1 MGTGPGHDRWAD
13 TAGAYVLGALP
24 EDERTG
30 FEAHVTTCEAC
41 RIEVDQL
48 AGAADALPVSAP
60 AMVPPP
66 ALKARIMT
74 EVNREA
80 ALLAAAGAGADRAA
94 VTKPARRERRRWFG
108 LQSVALACATLLAG
122 IGVGAA
128 VFAGGGGKTLQVAA
142 TGAAAKAVAEV
153 DVSGDKAVLVAH
165 NMPGPGQGKTYQV
178 WLKRPGQ
185 APQPTSALFTPLSD
199 GSATATVTGDLHD
212 GDQILVTAE
221 PDGGSPMPT
230 SDPVLAAQMT

>member
-1 MGTGPGHDRWAD
+1 MSTGPGHERWAD

-24 EDERTG
+24 EDERSG
-30 FEAHVTTCEAC
+30 FEAHVSTCEAC
-41 RIEVDQL
+41 RAEIDEL
-48 AGAADALPVSAP
+48 GGAADALPVSAP
-60 AMVPPP
+60 AMLPPP
-66 ALKARIMT
+66 ALKARIMA
-74 EVNREA
+74 EVEREA
-80 ALLAAAGAGADRAA
+80 ALLAAAGAGADRAP
-94 VTKPARRERRRWFG
+94 VPAKRERRRWFG
-108 LQSVALACATLLAG
+108 LQSIALACATLLAG

-128 VFAGGGGKTLQVAA
+128 VFAGGGGKTLSVAA
-142 TGAAAKAVAEV
+142 TGTAAKAVAEV

-178 WLKRPGQ
+178 WLKRPGE

-199 GSATATVTGDLHD
+199 GSATATVTGELRD

-230 SDPVLAAQMT
+230 SNPVLAAQMT

>member
-1 MGTGPGHDRWAD
+1 MSNHEHWDDA
-13 TAGAYVLGALP
+13 AGAYVLGALP
-24 EDERTG
+24 EDERRG
-30 FEAHVTTCEAC
+30 FEAHLSSCESC
-41 RIEVDQL
+41 RAEVDEL

-66 ALKARIMT
+66 ALKARIMA

-80 ALLAAAGAGADRAA
+80 ELLAAAGAGADRPA
-94 VTKPARRERRRWFG
+94 KPRKEKRSWFG
-108 LQSVALACATLLAG
+108 FRSLALACTTLLAG

-142 TGAAAKAVAEV
+142 SGAAAKAVAEV
-153 DVSGDKAVLVAH
+153 DVSGDKAVLVAR
-165 NMPGPGQGKTYQV
+165 NMPEPGQGKTYQV
-178 WLKRPGQ
+178 WLKRPGE
-185 APQPTSALFTPLSD
+185 APRPTSALFTPLSD
-199 GSATATVTGDLHD
+199 GSATATVTGDLND

-221 PDGGSPMPT
+221 PEGGSPMPT

>member
-1 MGTGPGHDRWAD
+1 MSTGPGHDRWAD

-30 FEAHVTTCEAC
+30 FEAHVTTCEVC
-41 RIEVDQL
+41 RIEVDEL

-60 AMVPPP
+60 AMMAPP
-66 ALKARIMT
+66 ALKARIMA
-74 EVNREA
+74 EVDREA
-80 ALLAAAGAGADRAA
+80 ALLAAAGAGADRPQA
-94 VTKPARRERRRWFG
+94 KPARRERRRWFG
-108 LQSVALACATLLAG
+108 LPSIALACVTLLAG

-128 VFAGGGGKTLQVAA
+128 VFAGGGATTLPVAA
-142 TGAAAKAVAEV
+142 SGTAAKAVAEV

-165 NMPGPGQGKTYQV
+165 NMPGPGRGKTYQV
-178 WLKRPGQ
+178 WLKRPGE

-230 SDPVLAAQMT
+230 SNPVLAAQMT

>member
-1 MGTGPGHDRWAD
+1 MSNHEQWVDAV
-13 TAGAYVLGALP
+13 GAYVLGALP
-24 EDERTG
+24 DDERHG
-30 FEAHVTTCEAC
+30 FEAHLATCDAC
-41 RIEVDQL
+41 RTEVDEL
-48 AGAADALPVSAP
+48 AGAAHALPASAP
-60 AMVPPP
+60 AMLPSP

-80 ALLAAAGAGADRAA
+80 ALLAAAGSGADRPEA
-94 VTKPARRERRRWFG
+94 KPRREKRRWFG
-108 LQSVALACATLLAG
+108 LQSIALACATLLAG

-178 WLKRPGQ
+178 WLKRPGE

-199 GSATATVTGDLHD
+199 GSATATVTGDLND

-221 PDGGSPMPT
+221 PEGGSPMPT
-230 SDPVLAAQMT
+230 SNPVLAAQMT

>member
-1 MGTGPGHDRWAD
+1 MSTGPGHDRWAD

-41 RIEVDQL
+41 RIEVDEL

-66 ALKARIMT
+66 ALKARIMA

-80 ALLAAAGAGADRAA
+80 ALLAAAGAGADRPEP
-94 VTKPARRERRRWFG
+94 VKPRREKRRWFA
-108 LQSVALACATLLAG
+108 LPSIALACTTLLAG

-128 VFAGGGGKTLQVAA
+128 LFAGGGGKTLSVAA
-142 TGAAAKAVAEV
+142 TGSAAKAVAEV
-153 DVSGDKAVLVAH
+153 DVSGNKAVLVAH

-178 WLKRPGQ
+178 WLKRPGEP
-185 APQPTSALFTPLSD
+185 PQPTPALFTPLSD
-199 GSATATVTGDLHD
+199 GSATATVTGDLRD

-221 PDGGSPMPT
+221 PEGGSPMPT

>member
-1 MGTGPGHDRWAD
+1 MSTGPGHEHWAD

-24 EDERTG
+24 DDERTG
-30 FEAHVTTCEAC
+30 FEAHVTTCEGC
-41 RIEVDQL
+41 RSEVDEL
-48 AGAADALPVSAP
+48 GGAADALPVSAP

-66 ALKARIMT
+66 ALKARIMA

-80 ALLAAAGAGADRAA
+80 ALLAAAGSGADRPVA
-94 VTKPARRERRRWFG
+94 KARKERRRWFG
-108 LQSVALACATLLAG
+108 LQSIALACVTLLAG

-128 VFAGGGGKTLQVAA
+128 VFAGGGGTTLTVAA
-142 TGAAAKAVAEV
+142 SGAASKAVAEV

-178 WLKRPGQ
+178 WLKHPGE
-185 APQPTSALFTPLSD
+185 APEPTSALFTPLSD
-199 GSATATVTGDLHD
+199 GSATATVTGTLRD

-221 PDGGSPMPT
+221 PDGGSPEPT

>member
-1 MGTGPGHDRWAD
+1 MSTGPGHEHWAD

-24 EDERTG
+24 EDERSG
-30 FEAHVTTCEAC
+30 FEAHVSTCDAC
-41 RIEVDQL
+41 RMEIDEL

-66 ALKARIMT
+66 ALKARIMA

-80 ALLAAAGAGADRAA
+80 ALLAAAGSGADRPEA
-94 VTKPARRERRRWFG
+94 KPARRERRRWFG
-108 LQSVALACATLLAG
+108 FQSIALACATLLAG

-128 VFAGGGGKTLQVAA
+128 VFAGGGGKTLPVAA

-165 NMPGPGQGKTYQV
+165 NMPEPGQGKTYQV
-178 WLKRPGQ
+178 WLKRPGE

-221 PDGGSPMPT
+221 PEGGSPMPT
-230 SDPVLAAQMT
+230 SNPVLAAQMT

>member
-1 MGTGPGHDRWAD
+1 MSTGPGHEHWAD

-24 EDERTG
+24 EDERSG
-30 FEAHVTTCEAC
+30 FEAHVSTCEAC
-41 RIEVDQL
+41 RSEIDEL

-66 ALKARIMT
+66 ALKARIMA

-80 ALLAAAGAGADRAA
+80 ALLAAAGSGADRPEA
-94 VTKPARRERRRWFG
+94 KPARREKHRWFG
-108 LQSVALACATLLAG
+108 LPSLALACTTLLAG

-142 TGAAAKAVAEV
+142 SGAAAKAVAEV

-165 NMPGPGQGKTYQV
+165 NMPEPGQGKTYQV
-178 WLKRPGQ
+178 WLKRPGE

-199 GSATATVTGDLHD
+199 GSATATVTGDLED

-221 PDGGSPMPT
+221 PEGGSPMPT

>member
-1 MGTGPGHDRWAD
+1 MSNHEHWDDA
-13 TAGAYVLGALP
+13 AGAYVLGALP
-24 EDERTG
+24 DDERRG
-30 FEAHVTTCEAC
+30 FEAHLSTCESC
-41 RIEVDQL
+41 RTEVDEL

-66 ALKARIMT
+66 ALKARIMA

-80 ALLAAAGAGADRAA
+80 ELLAAAGSGADRPA
-94 VTKPARRERRRWFG
+94 KPRKERRSWLG
-108 LQSVALACATLLAG
+108 LRSLALACTTLLAG

-165 NMPGPGQGKTYQV
+165 NMPEPGQGKTYQV
-178 WLKRPGQ
+178 WLKRPGE

-199 GSATATVTGDLHD
+199 GSATATVTGDLND

-221 PDGGSPMPT
+221 PEGGSPMPT